1 MKRRHVRLLKAAAII
16 TGALYIPGL
25 TGCAQVFQANI
36 EALLRPGV
44 IQTGFFFP
52 FTLISRIFGG
62 W

>member
-1 MKRRHVRLLKAAAII
+1 MKTRQVRLLKVAALI

-36 EALLRPGV
+36 ESLLRPGV

>member
-1 MKRRHVRLLKAAAII
+1 MRNKRVRLLKTAAII

-25 TGCAQVFQANI
+25 TGCAQVLQANI